1 LKSATIEDGA
11 LTVDENVLTA
21 SANASRRPYP
31 GTSPRPIAI
40 GSDRHRDLFCA
51 TFMDSRYAYD
61 PVRIAWPSLTEPERA
76 RLVGLPFW
84 TEAVEVESVTSR
96 TVADAV
102 SLERDPL
109 IREAI
114 AVQAEEEARHAAL
127 LRSLFGA
134 YDIPVPR
141 VAEAPSSRRPMWAFY
156 HSGIGECFDSF
167 FAFGLFAL
175 ARQTGFLPPA
185 LIEVFEPVMQEEV
198 RHIQFF
204 VNWAAYRRARAPL
217 HHRPAM
223 ALRTGAIVVHHAL
236 GRLKT
241 ARSLGQSNEQSDH
254 FTLSGAQAVGDDLSL
269 GAFLDLCLSENDRRF
284 AVYDPRLLRPRFMP
298 ETIRCIRRIVPG
310 SRGDRK

>member
-1 LKSATIEDGA
+1 MTVGESALAGSSNE
-11 LTVDENVLTA
+11 
-21 SANASRRPYP
+21 SRRRHP
-31 GTSPRPIAI
+31 GASQRPIAI
-40 GSDRHRDLFCA
+40 GSEAHRDLFCV
-51 TFMDSRYAYD
+51 TFLDSRYAYD
-61 PVRIAWPSLTEPERA
+61 PARIAWPDLTEAERA
-76 RLVGLPFW
+76 RLAGLPFW
-84 TEAVEVESVTSR
+84 TEAVEVESFTSR

-134 YDIPVPR
+134 YDISVPP
-141 VAEAPSSRRPMWAFY
+141 VAEAPPSRRPMWAFY

-185 LIEVFEPVMQEEV
+185 LIEAFEPVIQEEV

-204 VNWAAYRRARAPL
+204 VNWAAYRRAQAPWR
-217 HHRPAM
+217 HRPAM

-241 ARSLGQSNEQSDH
+241 ARALGQPNEPSDH
-254 FTLSGAQAVGDDLSL
+254 FTLSGAQAVGEDLSL

-310 SRGDRK
+310 RRAGD